1 VADILT
7 ADDVA
12 APEMGN
18 ASLGQASEFAGRMA
32 RRSNYESTTTALAKS
47 LVKGVGHV
55 TNNGV
60 PLNEA
65 THNRDIL
72 SKSHQAI
79 MDVRAATY
87 EGAWETENV
96 MGRISPD
103 FWAQRETGGIRSMA
117 TRDSMMRKAM
127 SAEVQKSFTA
137 TNMGTAGVPYG
148 LVPFDLL
155 APSRLIYPVYTLFR
169 NKFPRPAGQGSSRQ
183 VYGLLGI
190 SGSQTG
196 GQGVID
202 ISIPELVTSG
212 GSLTTTATWPLNI
225 PKTGTQTEYKLNVPY
240 RFFGLSE
247 SLSWLAQFESQG
259 FEDISA
265 LANLVLLQEMML
277 GEEYQMIAGSS
288 QNLATPGTP
297 VVTVRTA
304 GSNETA
310 ITGFT
315 TNIAVRVT
323 ALNYFGE
330 SITSASASAVAI
342 AAGQVADI
350 TITAVPGAQQY
361 NIYAGTNTPGNTN
374 TNYWLMAGTSVQ
386 AGVTYQGTQ
395 TANSVGGIRFT
406 LQGAVATS
414 TNASGPGSNTT
425 NINPPTTDTGTGS
438 SNRMEGL
445 IPTLTGLSATGSGP
459 YSNVG
464 FGGSAG
470 VWKGGY
476 VNSSVGTHLSTN
488 AIFTALDA
496 MWENNGMNNVSPGV
510 YKADPSEIVA
520 DGGDLMRLA
529 NDMLLQGNSLNYL
542 LNISQDQI
550 SGIRAGAAVAE
561 FVNPVTR
568 STVKLTVH
576 PWMSQGTALLM
587 SYQLPQTWSHVD
599 NAWEM
604 TVVQDYCS
612 VAWPVID
619 ATFRYSIFL
628 LGTMV
633 AHAPFYSGILQGLQ
647 VSDIT
652 PFS

>member
-1 VADILT
+1 MADILPGGEEI
-7 ADDVA
+7 A
-12 APEMGN
+12 APTMGAGAPVGAVN
-18 ASLGQASEFAGRMA
+18 AQMTQAA
-32 RRSNYESTTTALAKS
+32 RRTDYEALFTTKAKE

-55 TNNGV
+55 TNGGV
-60 PLNEA
+60 PLSEGRHSGEILTKA
-65 THNRDIL
+65 T
-72 SKSHQAI
+72 QAAL
-79 MDVRAATY
+79 DVRTS
-87 EGAWETENV
+87 T
-96 MGRISPD
+96 MQGREDADTVLGGMSRD
-103 FWAQRETGGIRSMA
+103 FLNHRSFA
-117 TRDSMMRKAM
+117 PVAYQLKQS
-127 SAEVQKSFTA
+127 SVLNKSFTA
-137 TNMGTAGVPYG
+137 GNLGLNGVPYG

-169 NKFPRPAGQGSSRQ
+169 NKFPRPAGQGASRQ

-196 GQGVID
+196 GQGVVD
-202 ISIPELVTSG
+202 ISIPELVQSG
-212 GSLTTTATWPLNI
+212 ASGIGGTNWPLNL
-225 PKTGTQTEYKLNVPY
+225 PKTGSQTEYKLNVPY
-240 RFFGLSE
+240 RFFGLTE
-247 SLSWLAQFESQG
+247 SLSWLAQFEGQG
-259 FEDISA
+259 FEDVSA

-277 GEEYQMIAGSS
+277 GEEYQMLAGSS
-288 QNLATPGTP
+288 QNIAAPGTP
-297 VVTVRTA
+297 TVTMRTA
-304 GSNETA
+304 GSNETGL
-310 ITGFT
+310 TGVT
-315 TNIAVRVT
+315 TNIAVKVT

-330 SITSASASAVAI
+330 SIASASSGNVT
-342 AAGQVADI
+342 AANGQVADV
-350 TITAVPGAQQY
+350 TIAPVAGAQQY
-361 NIYAGTNTPGNTN
+361 NIYMTTNGGTM
-374 TNYWLMAGTSVQ
+374 YLQVGTSVQ
-386 AGVTYQGTQ
+386 SGTGTVGTTTYQGIQ
-395 TANSVGGIRFT
+395 SANAVGGLRVT

-414 TNASGPGSNTT
+414 TANGGQPMTVDS
-425 NINPPTTDTGTGS
+425 GTGG
-438 SNRMEGL
+438 SNRMEGI
-445 IPTLTGLSATGSGP
+445 IPTLSGQSATGAGP
-459 YSNVG
+459 YTNVG
-464 FGGSAG
+464 FESAN

-476 VNSSVGTHLSTN
+476 VNQSVGTHLSTN

-604 TVVQDYCS
+604 TVVQDYVS

-628 LGTMV
+628 LGSLV

-647 VSDIT
+647 VSDVT

>member
-1 VADILT
+1 MADILPGGEEI
-7 ADDVA
+7 A
-12 APEMGN
+12 APTMGAGAPVGAVN
-18 ASLGQASEFAGRMA
+18 AQMTQAA
-32 RRSNYESTTTALAKS
+32 RRTDYEALFTTKAKE

-55 TNNGV
+55 TNGGV
-60 PLNEA
+60 PLSEGRHSGEILTKA
-65 THNRDIL
+65 T
-72 SKSHQAI
+72 QAAL
-79 MDVRAATY
+79 DVRTS
-87 EGAWETENV
+87 T
-96 MGRISPD
+96 MQGREDADTVLGGMSRD
-103 FWAQRETGGIRSMA
+103 FLNHRSFA
-117 TRDSMMRKAM
+117 PVAYQLKQS
-127 SAEVQKSFTA
+127 SVLNKSFTA
-137 TNMGTAGVPYG
+137 GNLGLNGVPYG

-169 NKFPRPAGQGSSRQ
+169 NKFPRPAGQGASRQ

-196 GQGVID
+196 GQGVVD
-202 ISIPELVTSG
+202 ISIPELVQSG
-212 GSLTTTATWPLNI
+212 ASGIGGTNWPLNL
-225 PKTGTQTEYKLNVPY
+225 PKTGSQTEYKLNVPY
-240 RFFGLSE
+240 RFFGLTE
-247 SLSWLAQFESQG
+247 SLSWLAQFEGQG
-259 FEDISA
+259 FEDVSA

-277 GEEYQMIAGSS
+277 GEEYQMLAGSS
-288 QNLATPGTP
+288 QNIAAPGTP
-297 VVTVRTA
+297 TVTMRTA
-304 GSNETA
+304 GSNETGL
-310 ITGFT
+310 TGVT
-315 TNIAVRVT
+315 TNIAVKVT

-330 SITSASASAVAI
+330 SIASASSGNVT
-342 AAGQVADI
+342 AANGQVADV
-350 TITAVPGAQQY
+350 TIAPVAGAQQY
-361 NIYAGTNTPGNTN
+361 NIYMTTNGGTM
-374 TNYWLMAGTSVQ
+374 YLQIGTSVQ
-386 AGVTYQGTQ
+386 SGTGTVGTTTYQGIQ
-395 TANSVGGIRFT
+395 SANAVGGLRVT

-414 TNASGPGSNTT
+414 TANGGQPMTVDS
-425 NINPPTTDTGTGS
+425 GTGG
-438 SNRMEGL
+438 SNRMEGI
-445 IPTLTGLSATGSGP
+445 IPTLSGQSATGAGP
-459 YSNVG
+459 YTNVG
-464 FGGSAG
+464 FESAN

-476 VNSSVGTHLSTN
+476 VNQSVGTHLSTN

-604 TVVQDYCS
+604 TVVQDYVS

-628 LGTMV
+628 LGSLV

-647 VSDIT
+647 VSDVT

>member
-1 VADILT
+1 VADIVT
-7 ADDVA
+7 ADEGLGAPQMGAGAPVGAVNAQMATA
-12 APEMGN
+12 A
-18 ASLGQASEFAGRMA
+18 A
-32 RRSNYESTTTALAKS
+32 RRSDFDALFQTKAKD

-60 PLNEA
+60 PLSEGRHSGEIYTKA
-65 THNRDIL
+65 
-72 SKSHQAI
+72 SQASI
-79 MDVRAATY
+79 DVRTATMM
-87 EGAWETENV
+87 GAQNADSV
-96 MGRISPD
+96 LNGLSRD
-103 FWAQRETGGIRSMA
+103 FMNDRNFAPLSYKLRE
-117 TRDSMMRKAM
+117 
-127 SAEVQKSFTA
+127 SAKINKSFTA
-137 TNMGTAGVPYG
+137 GNLGFGGTPYG

-169 NKFPRPAGQGSSRQ
+169 NKFPRPAGQGASRQ

-202 ISIPELVTSG
+202 ISIPELVQSG
-212 GSLTTTATWPLNI
+212 ATGIGGTNWPLNL
-225 PKTGTQTEYKLNVPY
+225 PGTGKQTEYKLNVPY
-240 RFFGLSE
+240 RFFGLTE
-247 SLSWLAQFESQG
+247 SLSWLAQFEGQG

-277 GEEYQMIAGSS
+277 GEEYQMLAGSS
-288 QNLATPGTP
+288 QTLSAPANPTLTA
-297 VVTVRTA
+297 RTA
-304 GSNETA
+304 GSNETGL
-310 ITGFT
+310 TNVT
-315 TNIAVRVT
+315 TNVFVKVT

-330 SITSASASAVAI
+330 TTAQASGASVA
-342 AAGQVADI
+342 ASNGQVVDV
-350 TITAVPGAQQY
+350 TISPVAGAQQY
-361 NIYAGTNTPGNTN
+361 NIYVTTGSSAGT
-374 TNYWLMAGTSVQ
+374 YYIQVGTTVQ
-386 AGVTYQGTQ
+386 AGATTQGSQ
-395 TANSVGGIRFT
+395 SANAVGGLRVT
-406 LQGAVATS
+406 VQGSVTAATG
-414 TNASGPGSNTT
+414 AA
-425 NINPPTTDTGTGS
+425 PPTTDTGTGG

-445 IPTLTGLSATGSGP
+445 IPTLSGLSSTGSGP

-464 FGGSAG
+464 YESSN

-476 VNSSVGTHLSTN
+476 INQSVGTHLSTN

-604 TVVQDYCS
+604 TVVQDYVS

-628 LGTMV
+628 LGSLV

-647 VSDIT
+647 VSDVT
-652 PFS
+652 PYS

>member
-1 VADILT
+1 MADILT
-7 ADDVA
+7 SDEVSTANSA
-12 APEMGN
+12 AANYGSVQAAN
-18 ASLGQASEFAGRMA
+18 AALA
-32 RRSNYESTTTALAKS
+32 RRSSFEGAFTTKAKE
-47 LVKGVGHV
+47 LVKGAGHV
-55 TNNGV
+55 KDPRYSGA
-60 PLNEA
+60 PLDDVSDA
-65 THNRDIL
+65 GQIIT
-72 SKSHQAI
+72 KSHQAI
-79 MDVRAATY
+79 LDVRTATVQ
-87 EGAWETENV
+87 GAWDTDNV
-96 MGRISPD
+96 LSGMSGD
-103 FWAQRETGGIRSMA
+103 FWGATRQNKQYAGLYSMAQRDA
-117 TRDSMMRKAM
+117 QMRKAF
-127 SAEVQKSFTA
+127 SAG
-137 TNMGTAGVPYG
+137 NLGNAGVPYG

-169 NKFPRPAGQGSSRQ
+169 NKFPRPAGQGASRQ

-196 GQGVID
+196 GQGIVD
-202 ISIPELVTSG
+202 ISMPELIGTNNAFQTQG
-212 GSLTTTATWPLNI
+212 NWPLNI
-225 PKTGTQTEYKLNVPY
+225 PKTGSQTEYKLNVPY

-247 SLSWLAQFESQG
+247 SLTWLAQFEGQG

-288 QNLATPGTP
+288 QNLATPLAATA
-297 VVTVRTA
+297 TARTA

-310 ITGFT
+310 LVTTGS
-315 TNIAVRVT
+315 NASVKIT

-330 SITSASASAVAI
+330 TVASAVVTTAT
-342 AAGQVADI
+342 AAGQVLDV
-350 TITAVPGAQQY
+350 TISPVAGAQQY
-361 NIYAGTNTPGNTN
+361 NVYFGANSTSNLYLQI
-374 TNYWLMAGTSVQ
+374 GTSVQ
-386 AGVTYQGTQ
+386 SGTTYTGSQS
-395 TANSVGGIRFT
+395 ANAVGGLRVT
-406 LQGAVATS
+406 VQGAGAVAANGT
-414 TNASGPGSNTT
+414 
-425 NINPPTTDTGTGS
+425 PPTADTGTGG

-445 IPTLTGLSATGSGP
+445 IPTLSGLSSTGSGP

-464 FGGSAG
+464 FEGSN

-476 VNSSVGTHLSTN
+476 INQSVGTHLSTN

-496 MWENNGMNNVSPGV
+496 LWENNGMNNVTPGV

-529 NDMLLQGNSLNYL
+529 NDMLLQGNALNYL
-542 LNISQDQI
+542 LNISQDQV
-550 SGIRAGAAVAE
+550 SGMRAGAAVAE

-576 PWMSQGTALLM
+576 PWLSQGTALLM

-604 TVVQDYCS
+604 TVVQDYVS

-628 LGTMV
+628 LGSLV

-647 VSDIT
+647 VSDVT
-652 PFS
+652 PYS

>member
-1 VADILT
+1 MADILT
-7 ADDVA
+7 EDVGTPQMGA
-12 APEMGN
+12 GAPVGAVN
-18 ASLGQASEFAGRMA
+18 AQMGQAA
-32 RRSNYESTTTALAKS
+32 RRTDYESLFMTKS
-47 LVKGVGHV
+47 KDLVKGVGHV
-55 TNNGV
+55 TNKGV
-60 PLNEA
+60 ALSDAYNAGEILTKA
-65 THNRDIL
+65 T
-72 SKSHQAI
+72 QAAL
-79 MDVRAATY
+79 DVRTATMR
-87 EGAWETENV
+87 GVRDTDSV
-96 MGRISPD
+96 MAGISQD
-103 FWAQRETGGIRSMA
+103 F
-117 TRDSMMRKAM
+117 M
-127 SAEVQKSFTA
+127 SNPRFAPVSYQLKQSSLLNKSFTA
-137 TNMGTAGVPYG
+137 GNQGLAGVPYG

-169 NKFPRPAGQGSSRQ
+169 NKFPRPAGQGASRQ

-196 GQGVID
+196 GQGIVD
-202 ISIPELVTSG
+202 ISMPELIGAAPTSFG
-212 GSLTTTATWPLNI
+212 GNRNNWPLQL
-225 PKTGTQTEYKLNVPY
+225 PSTGSQTEFKLNVPY
-240 RFFGLSE
+240 RFFGLTE
-247 SLSWLAQFESQG
+247 SLSWLAQFEGQG

-277 GEEYQMIAGSS
+277 GEEYQMMAGSS
-288 QNLATPGTP
+288 QNLPTPP
-297 VVTVRTA
+297 QVTVAFRTP

-310 ITGFT
+310 MTGGTAGHFGVT
-315 TNIAVRVT
+315 VT

-330 SITSASASAVAI
+330 TIGSAISADTTTSRTP
-342 AAGQVADI
+342 GFVADV
-350 TITAVPGAQQY
+350 TITPVAGAQQY
-361 NIYAGTNTPGNTN
+361 NIYVSTNATVSIATAYLQAGTT
-374 TNYWLMAGTSVQ
+374 VQ
-386 AGVTYQGTQ
+386 AGVTSQGLQ
-395 TANSVGGIRFT
+395 TANAVGGIRFT
-406 LQGAVATS
+406 VQGAL
-414 TNASGPGSNTT
+414 ASIALP
-425 NINPPTTDTGTGS
+425 IPPTADTGTGGP
-438 SNRMEGL
+438 NRMEGL
-445 IPTLTGLSATGSGP
+445 IPTLSGLSATGSGP
-459 YSNVG
+459 YTNVG
-464 FGGSAG
+464 FESSN

-476 VNSSVGTHLSTN
+476 VNQGVGTHLSTN

-496 MWENNGMNNVSPGV
+496 LWENNGLNNVAPGV

-604 TVVQDYCS
+604 TVVQDYIS

-628 LGTMV
+628 LGSLV
-633 AHAPFYSGILQGLQ
+633 AHAPMYSGILQGLQ
-647 VSDIT
+647 VSDVT
-652 PFS
+652 PYS

>member
-1 VADILT
+1 MADIIPTDEGLGGSQM
-7 ADDVA
+7 A
-12 APEMGN
+12 AANPG
-18 ASLGQASEFAGRMA
+18 AIQASNAALA
-32 RRSNYESTTTALAKS
+32 RRSTYEGMFTSKAKT

-55 TNNGV
+55 TNGGV
-60 PLNEA
+60 PLNDTDHA
-65 THNRDIL
+65 GAIL
-72 SKSHQAI
+72 TKSHQAI
-79 MDVRAATY
+79 LDVRTATMQ
-87 EGAWETENV
+87 GAWETDQV
-96 MGRISPD
+96 VGGISND
-103 FWAQRETGGIRSMA
+103 FWQNRQASAIKHMASRDAAIR
-117 TRDSMMRKAM
+117 
-127 SAEVQKSFTA
+127 KSFSA
-137 TNMGTAGVPYG
+137 TNLGLSGVPYG

-196 GQGVID
+196 GQGIID
-202 ISIPELVTSG
+202 ISVPELVASSNNAFSG
-212 GSLTTTATWPLNI
+212 SSANWPINL
-225 PKTGTQTEYKLNVPY
+225 PKTGSQTEYKLNVPY

-247 SLSWLAQFESQG
+247 SLTWLAQFESQG

-288 QNLATPGTP
+288 QNLATPAAPT
-297 VVTVRTA
+297 VAVRTA
-304 GSNETA
+304 GSNETGF
-310 ITGFT
+310 TGVT
-315 TNIAVRVT
+315 TNIAVQVS

-330 SITSASASAVAI
+330 SIASASSGNI
-342 AAGQVADI
+342 TAANGQVADV
-350 TITAVPGAQQY
+350 TISPVPGAQQY
-361 NIYAGTNTPGNTN
+361 NVYVTTNGGTLF
-374 TNYWLMAGTSVQ
+374 LMVGTSVQ
-386 AGVTYQGTQ
+386 SGTGTAGTTVFQGTQ
-395 TANSVGGIRFT
+395 SANSVGGLRVT
-406 LQGAVATS
+406 LQGAIPTAG
-414 TNASGPGSNTT
+414 AQ
-425 NINPPTTDTGTGS
+425 PTTVDTGTGG
-438 SNRMEGL
+438 SNRMEGI
-445 IPTLTGLSATGSGP
+445 IPTLSGLSATGSGP

-464 FGGSAG
+464 FQSSN

-476 VNSSVGTHLSTN
+476 INQNVGTHLSTN
-488 AIFTALDA
+488 ALFTALDA
-496 MWENNGMNNVSPGV
+496 LWENNGMNNVSPGV

-529 NDMLLQGNSLNYL
+529 NDMLLQGAGLNYL

-604 TVVQDYCS
+604 TVVQDYVS

-628 LGTMV
+628 LGSLV

-647 VSDIT
+647 VSDVT
-652 PFS
+652 PYS

>member
-1 VADILT
+1 MADIVSAGEEL
-7 ADDVA
+7 A
-12 APEMGN
+12 APAMGAGAPVGAVN
-18 ASLGQASEFAGRMA
+18 AQMGVAA
-32 RRSNYESTTTALAKS
+32 RRSDYEALFSTKAKD

-60 PLNEA
+60 PLAEGTHSGEILTKA
-65 THNRDIL
+65 T
-72 SKSHQAI
+72 QAAL
-79 MDVRAATY
+79 DVRTATMQ
-87 EGAWETENV
+87 GTRDADSV
-96 MGRISPD
+96 I
-103 FWAQRETGGIRSMA
+103 GGISRDFLNHRSFA
-117 TRDSMMRKAM
+117 PIAYQVKQ
-127 SAEVQKSFTA
+127 SAQLNKSFTA
-137 TNMGTAGVPYG
+137 GNLGINGVPYG

-169 NKFPRPAGQGSSRQ
+169 NKFPRPAGQGASRQ

-196 GQGVID
+196 GQGIVD
-202 ISIPELVTSG
+202 ISMPELVQSNASSF
-212 GSLTTTATWPLNI
+212 GSTNWPLNL
-225 PKTGTQTEYKLNVPY
+225 PKTGSQTEYKLNVPY
-240 RFFGLSE
+240 RFFGLTE
-247 SLSWLAQFESQG
+247 SLSWLAQFEGQG
-259 FEDISA
+259 FEDVSA

-277 GEEYQMIAGSS
+277 GEEYQMLAGSS
-288 QNLATPGTP
+288 QNLNAPGAPT
-297 VVTVRTA
+297 VTMRTA
-304 GSNETA
+304 GSNET
-310 ITGFT
+310 GLSGVT
-315 TNIAVRVT
+315 TNIAVRVS

-330 SITSASASAVAI
+330 SVGGTTSGTITAVN
-342 AAGQVADI
+342 GQVADVVI
-350 TITAVPGAQQY
+350 PAVPGAQQY
-361 NIYAGTNTPGNTN
+361 NIYVNTN
-374 TNYWLMAGTSVQ
+374 GGTFYLMAGTSIQ
-386 AGVTYQGTQ
+386 SGTTYQGNQ
-395 TANSVGGIRFT
+395 TPNAVGGARFT
-406 LQGAVATS
+406 LQGAL
-414 TNASGPGSNTT
+414 
-425 NINPPTTDTGTGS
+425 PTTGASPLTTDSGTGS
-438 SNRMEGL
+438 PNRLEGI
-445 IPTLTGLSATGSGP
+445 IPTLSGLSASGSGP

-464 FGGSAG
+464 FESSN

-476 VNSSVGTHLSTN
+476 VNQSVGTHLSTN

-496 MWENNGMNNVSPGV
+496 LWENNGLNNVAPGV

-604 TVVQDYCS
+604 TVVQDYVS

-628 LGTMV
+628 LGTLI
-633 AHAPFYSGILQGLQ
+633 AHAPMYSGILQGLQ
-647 VSDIT
+647 VSDVT
-652 PFS
+652 PYA

>member
-1 VADILT
+1 
-7 ADDVA
+7 
-12 APEMGN
+12 MGN
-18 ASLGQASEFAGRMA
+18 AGLGGVQAANAATA
-32 RRSNYESTTTALAKS
+32 RRSSYEGMFTSKAKT
-47 LVKGVGHV
+47 LVKGAGHV
-55 TNNGV
+55 SNGGV
-60 PLNEA
+60 PLNDVD
-65 THNRDIL
+65 HSGQIL
-72 SKSHQAI
+72 TKAHQAI
-79 MDVRAATY
+79 LNTRTSTVQGTWD
-87 EGAWETENV
+87 TENV
-96 MGRISPD
+96 VNGIAPE
-103 FWAQRETGGIRSMA
+103 FWAQRGAPLKSQAITDANIR
-117 TRDSMMRKAM
+117 
-127 SAEVQKSFTA
+127 KSFTA
-137 TNMGTAGVPYG
+137 GNLGYSGVPYG
-148 LVPFDLL
+148 LVPYDLL

-169 NKFPRPAGQGSSRQ
+169 NKFPRPAGQGAARE
-183 VYGLLGI
+183 VRGLLGI

-196 GQGVID
+196 GQGILD
-202 ISIPELVTSG
+202 ISTTELV
-212 GSLTTTATWPLNI
+212 GSNKNFTAQGNWPLNI
-225 PKTGTQTEYKLNVPY
+225 PQSGSQTEYKLTVPY

-247 SLSWLAQFESQG
+247 SLTWLAQFESQG

-288 QNLATPGTP
+288 QNLAAPAAPTLTA
-297 VVTVRTA
+297 RTA
-304 GSNETA
+304 GANETA
-310 ITGFT
+310 LTGYT
-315 TNIAVRVT
+315 SSVAVKVT

-330 SITSASASAVAI
+330 SLVSAASSNTTVS
-342 AAGQVADI
+342 AGQVVDV
-350 TITAVPGAQQY
+350 TISPVAGAQQY
-361 NIYAGTNTPGNTN
+361 NFYVQNNNTGS
-374 TNYWLMAGTSVQ
+374 YYLQAGTSVQ
-386 AGVTYQGTQ
+386 AGVSYAGNQ
-395 TANSVGGIRFT
+395 TANSVGGLRFT
-406 LQGAVATS
+406 LQGAIALS
-414 TNASGPGSNTT
+414 TNSVAA
-425 NINPPTTDTGTGS
+425 PTVDSGTGG

-464 FGGSAG
+464 FESSN

-476 VNSSVGTHLSTN
+476 VNQSVGTHLSTN

-496 MWENNGMNNVSPGV
+496 LWENNGMNNVSPGV

-529 NDMLLQGNSLNYL
+529 NDMLLQGNALNYL

-576 PWMSQGTALLM
+576 PWLSQGTALLM

-604 TVVQDYCS
+604 TVVQDYVS

-628 LGTMV
+628 LGTLI

-647 VSDIT
+647 VSDVT
-652 PFS
+652 PYS